1 VITELKDGI
10 HWVGVV
16 DWGIK
21 HFHGFELSTKRGT
34 TYNAYVIR
42 DEKTALVDS
51 VWSPFTDEFLRN
63 VQAVVDPGEI
73 DYVIA
78 NHAEPDHSGALPEVM
93 KACPNARLIASE
105 NAAKSIP
112 GHYHGSWDIKTVSTG
127 DTVDL
132 GSRQLVF
139 VEAKMLHWPDSMFT
153 YVTGSNVLM
162 PNDAFGQHYA
172 TAYRFNDQV
181 NQEELWQE
189 AVKYY
194 ANILTPFSKLVLKK
208 IDELVDMNIPV
219 DIIAPSHGV
228 IWRSDPMQIVHA
240 YRHWAQQ
247 SPQPRAVVLYDTMWN
262 ATRHMAEAIG
272 DGLRD
277 AEIDFKLFHMAV
289 SDRNDVITEIFQSGG
304 LVIGSPTL
312 NNGVLPTVAPI
323 LEDVKGLKFANKVTA
338 AFGSYGWSGEA
349 VNTIEQHL
357 EDSKLPVS
365 VEGVRAQWQPT
376 DDDLDNCRRLGKTLG
391 QKVLEAAGA

>member
-1 VITELKDGI
+1 VITELKDDI

-51 VWSPFTDEFLRN
+51 VWAPFTDEFLQN
-63 VQAVVDPGEI
+63 VRAVVDLGEI

-93 KACPNARLIASE
+93 KACPNAQLIASE

-112 GHYHGSWDIKTVSTG
+112 GHYHESWNLKTVATG

-208 IDELVDMNIPV
+208 IDELMGMDIPV

-228 IWRSDPMQIVHA
+228 IWRNDPMQIVKA
-240 YRHWAQQ
+240 YQHWARQD
-247 SPQPRAVVLYDTMWN
+247 PQPRAVVLYDTMWN

-272 DGLRD
+272 DGLHEKD
-277 AEIDFKLFHMAV
+277 VDFKLFHMAV

-323 LEDVKGLKFANKVTA
+323 LEDVKGLKFTNKVTA

-349 VNTIEQHL
+349 VNTIEQHF

-376 DDDLDNCRRLGKTLG
+376 SEDLTNCRQLGNAVG

>member
-1 VITELKDGI
+1 
-10 HWVGVV
+10 
-16 DWGIK
+16 
-21 HFHGFELSTKRGT
+21 
-34 TYNAYVIR
+34 
-42 DEKTALVDS
+42 
-51 VWSPFTDEFLRN
+51 
-63 VQAVVDPGEI
+63 
-73 DYVIA
+73 
-78 NHAEPDHSGALPEVM
+78 
-93 KACPNARLIASE
+93 
-105 NAAKSIP
+105 
-112 GHYHGSWDIKTVSTG
+112 
-127 DTVDL
+127 
-132 GSRQLVF
+132 VF

-153 YVTGSNVLM
+153 YVTASNVLM

-181 NQEELWQE
+181 NREELWQE

>member
-1 VITELKDGI
+1 MITELKDNI

-51 VWSPFTDEFLRN
+51 VWAPFTRQFLEN
-63 VQAVVDPGEI
+63 VRVVVDPGEI

-93 KACPNARLIASE
+93 KACPNAQLIASE

-112 GHYHGSWDIKTVSTG
+112 GHYHGSWDIQTVSTG
-127 DTVDL
+127 DTIDL
-132 GSRQLVF
+132 GSRKLVF

-153 YVTGSNVLM
+153 YVTASNVLM

-208 IDELVDMNIPV
+208 IDELVDMEIPV

-228 IWRSDPMQIVHA
+228 IWRNDPMQVVKA
-240 YRHWAQQ
+240 YQHWARQE
-247 SPQPRAVVLYDTMWN
+247 PQPRAVVLYDTMWN
-262 ATRHMAEAIG
+262 ATRQMAEAIG

-349 VNTIEQHL
+349 VSTIEQHFK
-357 EDSKLPVS
+357 DSKLPVS

-376 DDDLDNCRRLGKTLG
+376 GDDLANCRQLGNAVG
-391 QKVLEAAGA
+391 QKVLEATGA